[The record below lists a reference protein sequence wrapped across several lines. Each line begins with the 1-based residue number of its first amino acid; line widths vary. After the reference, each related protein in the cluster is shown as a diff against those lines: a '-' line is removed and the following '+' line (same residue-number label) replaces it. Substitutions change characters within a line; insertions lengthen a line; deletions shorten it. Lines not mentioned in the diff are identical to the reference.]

1 MATAVPASLAGAPL
15 QRPPLLMRVYR
26 IRIEEYII
34 SYNLQPLFCGTFS
47 NGFFTADFTDGRAG
61 VPDPRLHSSALP

>member
-26 IRIEEYII
+26 ILIEEYI
-34 SYNLQPLFCGTFS
+34 SGYKLQHLFCGTFS
-47 NGFFTADFTDGRAG
+47 NGFLTADFPERPAETKTIWTG
-61 VPDPRLHSSALP
+61 